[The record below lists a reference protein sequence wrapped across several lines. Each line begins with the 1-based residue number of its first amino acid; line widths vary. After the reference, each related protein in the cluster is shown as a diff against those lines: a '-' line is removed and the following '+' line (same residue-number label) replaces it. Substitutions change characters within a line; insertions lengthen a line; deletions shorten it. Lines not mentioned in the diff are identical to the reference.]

1 MAVDIKISLC
11 KLQEKT
17 FSMLLDCRLAL
28 GYRGQGNCI
37 ESFRILSY
45 LFYSFVSMRF
55 LRFI

>member
-17 FSMLLDCRLAL
+17 FSTLLDFRLAL

-37 ESFRILSY
+37 KSFKILCSIFSI
-45 LFYSFVSMRF
+45 LFFNEA